1 VTAVFRLGLT
11 GGIGSGKSTVAAL
24 LAQMGAAILDA
35 DAISRSVTATGG
47 LAIEFIRTTFGP
59 NFIATDG
66 SLDRERMRALVF
78 ADPAAKEQLETI
90 VHPLVRQE
98 THRLTQEAIA
108 QGFKC
113 LVFDVPLL
121 VESRH
126 WLQSLDHV
134 LVVDCLPETQIHRVI
149 ARSGL
154 ARGQVLA
161 IMAAQASREKRL
173 RTADTVI
180 FNDTLSLDEL
190 AQQVLALAHG
200 FGLSSG

>member
-24 LAQMGAAILDA
+24 LAQLGAAVLDA

-47 LAIEFIRTTFGP
+47 PAMVPIRTKFGP
-59 NFIATDG
+59 DFIAADG

-78 ADPAAKEQLETI
+78 ADPTAKEQLETI

-98 THRLTQEAIA
+98 TQRLTQEAIDK
-108 QGFKC
+108 GFRC

-121 VESRH
+121 VESSH
-126 WLQSLDHV
+126 WLKSVDHV
-134 LVVDCLPETQIHRVI
+134 LVVDCLPETQIQRVI

-154 ARGQVLA
+154 SRAQVQA
-161 IMAAQASREKRL
+161 IMATQAIREKRL
-173 RTADTVI
+173 QAADTVI
-180 FNDTLSLDEL
+180 FNDALSLDQL
-190 AQQVLALAHG
+190 ADQVSVLAHG